1 MHIRRNWAEMQS
13 EPQNGVTSHLTTIQ
27 PRPWSAGIRDILPP
41 SFTRL
46 SVKEN
51 QAVTHGGNSVAFLIV
66 AALQL
71 FVCEVNLLVRLWR
84 KGWGQTGFD
93 RYLTPYLLPVVIV
106 VPLVAALM
114 QRRRFKRWEE
124 SGELPSATAA
134 KINIET
140 GVGAIGTYAL
150 IQLLM
155 GW

>member
-1 MHIRRNWAEMQS
+1 M
-13 EPQNGVTSHLTTIQ
+13 NG
-27 PRPWSAGIRDILPP
+27 
-41 SFTRL
+41 
-46 SVKEN
+46 N
-51 QAVTHGGNSVAFLIV
+51 QAADHRGDSVGFLIV

-93 RYLTPYLLPVVIV
+93 GYVTPYLLPVVIV
-106 VPLVAALM
+106 VPLAAVFM

-124 SGELPSATAA
+124 SGELSSAIAA
-134 KINIET
+134 RINLET
-140 GVGAIGTYAL
+140 GVGVIGTYAL